1 MAVVKKTLPSQSS
14 PSKTPKKIATSS
26 ASLPNVADLVLPT
39 TKTAPSEVLQD
50 YSILLFGEKKIGK
63 TTLAS
68 MFVDNLLL
76 CTEPGAKSLDVFKM
90 DVRTWK
96 EFKKIIRLLR
106 KDKRFRTVTVDTV
119 DLLFKLCDGQVCSDL
134 GIDHVSE
141 ADWGRG
147 WSAVRDEFTTVMAD
161 LMSLGKGVILISH
174 STEKEIKPRSGP
186 KYDRI
191 QPTMPNTARD
201 ICEAMVDIWAYFHY
215 DGHDRILT
223 IRGDEHITAGHRLQ
237 TRFRHDGKE
246 LEHISMGTSKEEA
259 FKNFID
265 AFNNRY
271 TPKVVTPDEPR
282 EIKTVKKLKI
292 KVARRG

>member
-1 MAVVKKTLPSQSS
+1 MAVVKKTMPSESSTSKVVKKVPGGEAAGPNIADLKLPTE
-14 PSKTPKKIATSS
+14 KTP
-26 ASLPNVADLVLPT
+26 
-39 TKTAPSEVLQD
+39 PSESLQD

-68 MFVDNLLL
+68 MFPDNLLL
-76 CTEPGAKSLDVFKM
+76 MTEPGAKSLDVFKM
-90 DVRTWK
+90 PVRTWK

-106 KDKRFRTVTVDTV
+106 KDHRFRTVTVDTV
-119 DLLFKLCDGQVCSDL
+119 DLLFKLCDAQVCKDL

-147 WSAVRDEFTTVMAD
+147 WSAVRDEFTTQMAE
-161 LMSLGKGVILISH
+161 LMGLEKGVILISH

-201 ICEAMVDIWAYFHY
+201 ICEAMVDIWGYFHY
-215 DGHDRILT
+215 DGRDRILT

-237 TRFRHDGKE
+237 TRFRYKGKE
-246 LEHISMGTSKEEA
+246 LEHISMGESKEEA
-259 FKNFID
+259 YENFIS
-265 AFNNRY
+265 AFDNGY
-271 TPKVVTPDEPR
+271 VPVPTVEESPEPKPVKKFK
-282 EIKTVKKLKI
+282 IKTRK
-292 KVARRG
+292 

>member
-1 MAVVKKTLPSQSS
+1 MAVVKKTLPS
-14 PSKTPKKIATSS
+14 S
-26 ASLPNVADLVLPT
+26 ASSSKVVKKSPAPAAGTNIADLALPT
-39 TKTAPSEVLQD
+39 APTPPSDDLQD

-68 MFVDNLLL
+68 MFPDNLLL
-76 CTEPGAKSLDVFKM
+76 CSEPGAKSLNVFRM
-90 DVRTWK
+90 DVRSWK
-96 EFKKIIRLLR
+96 EFKKIIRLLK

-119 DLLFKLCDGQVCSDL
+119 DLLFKLCDAQVCQEL

-147 WSAVRDEFTTVMAD
+147 WSAVRDEFTTAMAD
-161 LMSLGKGVILISH
+161 LMGIGKGVILISH

-201 ICEAMVDIWAYFHY
+201 ICEAMVDIWGYFHY
-215 DGHDRILT
+215 DGHDRVLT

-237 TRFRHDGKE
+237 TRFRHNGKE
-246 LEHISMGTSKEEA
+246 LENIDMGTSKEEA
-259 FKNFID
+259 FKNFMD
-265 AFNNRY
+265 AFNNKY
-271 TPKVVTPDEPR
+271 VPTEPPA
-282 EIKTVKKLKI
+282 EEPAESKPVKKLKL
-292 KVARRG
+292 KVKKG

>member
-1 MAVVKKTLPSQSS
+1 MAVVKKTMP
-14 PSKTPKKIATSS
+14 SS
-26 ASLPNVADLVLPT
+26 ASASKVVKKVSASPASAPNIADLVLPT
-39 TKTAPSEVLQD
+39 TKTPPSESLQD

-68 MFVDNLLL
+68 MFLDNLLL

-90 DVRTWK
+90 DVRSWK
-96 EFKKIIRLLR
+96 EFKKILRLLR

-147 WSAVRDEFTTVMAD
+147 WSAVRDEFTSTMAD

-174 STEKEIKPRSGP
+174 STEKEIKPRNGP

-201 ICEAMVDIWAYFHY
+201 ICEAMVDIWGYFHY
-215 DGHDRILT
+215 DGHDRVLT
-223 IRGDEHITAGHRLQ
+223 VRGDEHITAGHRLQ
-237 TRFRHDGKE
+237 TRFRHNGKE
-246 LEHISMGTSKEEA
+246 LEQISMGTSKEEA

-271 TPKVVTPDEPR
+271 IPTITPADEPHTPKV
-282 EIKTVKKLKI
+282 IKKLKV
-292 KVARRG
+292 KVRG